1 MTLRKK
7 LSALAS
13 SLVVGLT
20 AYSITPFISTA
31 GAGRA
36 SEWYGHKSQ
45 NRARAKIL
53 YR

>member
-1 MTLRKK
+1 MTVRKK

-31 GAGRA
+31 GAVEQVNGTDIKVRTELGQR
-36 SEWYGHKSQ
+36 S
-45 NRARAKIL
+45 
-53 YR
+53 